1 MKKEHHL
8 LVINVGS
15 TSTKVGWF
23 SSRDDAVLETIRY
36 SSEALSSYKSIGEQ
50 LPHRKDDVLKFLARK
65 GISLKEIDMVV
76 SRGGLGKPA
85 PAGAY
90 TIDDDMCRDLLE
102 GKYGMHPSALGP
114 AMALDI
120 ARKYGMPAIVIDP
133 PSTDEFQPLARISG
147 LPEIERKSAFHAL
160 NQKMAARRLAREMGK
175 KYEEMNLVVA
185 HLGGG
190 VTIGAHQKGR
200 VIDCT
205 HGLGEGPLTPER
217 AGALP
222 TIDLLNLAFSGKLDK
237 KEMQARLVGQGGLAA
252 YLSTTDGQKIRN
264 MINAGDER
272 AKLIYEAM
280 AYQIAKDIGAM
291 CVVLQGAVNGIIL
304 TGGLAH
310 SEMLTEWIR
319 ERVAFLAPVFVYPGE
334 DEMSALAEGGLRVLS
349 KEEDVK
355 SYLQKQAIR

>member
-1 MKKEHHL
+1 MMNKEHRL

-23 SSRDDAVLETIRY
+23 SGGDNAILETIRY
-36 SSEALSSYKSIGEQ
+36 SAEALASYKSFGEQ
-50 LPHRKDDVLKFLARK
+50 LPVREEDILNFLKK
-65 GISLKEIDMVV
+65 NGISLEGIDMIV

-90 TIDDDMCRDLLE
+90 RIDDDMCRDLLE
-102 GKYGMHPSALGP
+102 GNYGMHPSALGP

-120 ARKYGMPAIVIDP
+120 AKRYGVPAIVIDP

-160 NQKMAARRLAREMGK
+160 NQKIAARRLAREMGK
-175 KYEEMNLVVA
+175 KYEELNVVVA

-205 HGLGEGPLTPER
+205 HGLGEGPFTPER
-217 AGALP
+217 AGSLP
-222 TIDLLNLAFSGKLDK
+222 TTDLLNLAFSGKLDK
-237 KEMQARLVGQGGLAA
+237 KEMQGRLVGQGGLSA
-252 YLSTTDGQKIRN
+252 YLFTTDGQKIRD
-264 MINAGDER
+264 MINGGDER

-291 CVVLQGAVNGIIL
+291 CVVLKGAIDGIIL

-310 SEMLTEWIR
+310 SEMLTDWIR
-319 ERVAFLAPVFVYPGE
+319 EWVGFLAPVFIYAGE
-334 DEMSALAEGGLRVLS
+334 DEMSALAEGGLRVLL
-349 KEEDVK
+349 KEEEVK
-355 SYLQKQAIR
+355 SYL

>member
-1 MKKEHHL
+1 MKKRHNL

-23 SSRDDAVLETIRY
+23 SGGDNAVQETIRY
-36 SSEALSSYKSIGEQ
+36 SSETLASYKSIGEQ
-50 LPHRKDDVLKFLARK
+50 LPLREEDVLKFVARNVV
-65 GISLKEIDMVV
+65 SFEEIDMIV

-90 TIDDDMCRDLLE
+90 RIDEDMRRDLLE
-102 GKYGMHPSALGP
+102 GKYGMHASALGP

-120 ARKYGMPAIVIDP
+120 CKKYGIPAIVIDP

-147 LPEIERKSAFHAL
+147 LPEIERKSALHAL
-160 NQKMAARRLAREMGK
+160 NQKNAARRLAREMGK
-175 KYEEMNLVVA
+175 RYEELNLVVA

-190 VTIGAHQKGR
+190 ITVGAHQKGR

-205 HGLGEGPLTPER
+205 HGLGEGPFTPER
-217 AGALP
+217 AGSLP
-222 TIDLLNLAFSGKLDK
+222 TIDLLNLAFSGKLGK
-237 KEMQARLVGQGGLAA
+237 KELQVRLVGQGGLFA
-252 YLSTTDGQKIRN
+252 YLATTDGQKIRD

-280 AYQIAKDIGAM
+280 SYQIAKDIGAM
-291 CVVLQGAVNGIIL
+291 CVVLNGEVDGIIL

-310 SEMLTEWIR
+310 SEMLIDWIR
-319 ERVAFLAPVFVYPGE
+319 ERVCFLASVFVYPGE

-349 KEEDVK
+349 KEEEVK
-355 SYLQKQAIR
+355 SYL